1 VGRVDWNAAVIWAIK
16 RSFSYLN
23 EPHAYL
29 HDQKNRKSMQMNWM
43 SELHGDSSQHGS
55 TPQSRIRGV
64 AGAMSAQ
71 PATRRSVDQ
80 VAFSYSSARGL
91 PRKRPTFILTDT
103 FTTIPL
109 QSFIW
114 GRPRN
119 PICKEVE
126 NKACQRITARRYINI
141 SPLRLFHST
150 TRDETKQHY
159 EDNEHSTCII
169 PQHIS
174 HTSASGHHG
183 LRHNTT
189 RPA

>member
-1 VGRVDWNAAVIWAIK
+1 
-16 RSFSYLN
+16 
-23 EPHAYL
+23 
-29 HDQKNRKSMQMNWM
+29 
-43 SELHGDSSQHGS
+43 
-55 TPQSRIRGV
+55 
-64 AGAMSAQ
+64 MSAQ

-141 SPLRLFHST
+141 SPPRLSIHST
-150 TRDETKQHY
+150 TRDETKQHH
-159 EDNEHSTCII
+159 EDNEYSTCIY
-169 PQHIS
+169 HSIS
-174 HTSASGHHG
+174 ATPAHQD
-183 LRHNTT
+183 TT
-189 RPA
+189 A

>member
-1 VGRVDWNAAVIWAIK
+1 
-16 RSFSYLN
+16 
-23 EPHAYL
+23 
-29 HDQKNRKSMQMNWM
+29 
-43 SELHGDSSQHGS
+43 
-55 TPQSRIRGV
+55 
-64 AGAMSAQ
+64 MSAWLHSSKPDSTALLWRCQ
-71 PATRRSVDQ
+71 RNRLSPEDHLDVDQ
-80 VAFSYSSARGL
+80 VALVYSSARGL
-91 PRKRPTFILTDT
+91 SPLRPTSTSLTDT
-103 FTTIPL
+103 STTLPL
-109 QSFIW
+109 PSFIW

-119 PICKEVE
+119 PACKEVE
-126 NKACQRITARRYINI
+126 ESACQRITARRYINI